1 MAIRSTKNRSPG
13 RTLVA
18 ALFATGFLILPL
30 AIGLARGLVWAERLY
45 GRPEVLGMSAPAAL
59 FVMGFLAFAVLYAAF
74 RIPAFLYVVAHEFT
88 HVLFGLF
95 AGARVSGW
103 NVKPEKGSVRI
114 THHGIL
120 VLLSPYF
127 VPLYLLAVLAVFGAL
142 SLLGPMVGTLQGHAF
157 AVLCGAAWGFH
168 FCFTVNNFMQRQTDL
183 EAYGFFFSFAFI
195 VALNL
200 LVLCLVQVALTR
212 IGLHDMAAVCGDR
225 IADTYL
231 WFWDRF
237 WSLGGY

>member
-1 MAIRSTKNRSPG
+1 MIPTP
-13 RTLVA
+13 LVA
-18 ALFATGFLILPL
+18 PP
-30 AIGLARGLVWAERLY
+30 ARGREGSRKVWWA
-45 GRPEVLGMSAPAAL
+45 GGWLGTL
-59 FVMGFLAFAVLYAAF
+59 C
-74 RIPAFLYVVAHEFT
+74 VA
-88 HVLFGLF
+88 
-95 AGARVSGW
+95 
-103 NVKPEKGSVRI
+103 
-114 THHGIL
+114 
-120 VLLSPYF
+120 
-127 VPLYLLAVLAVFGAL
+127 LAVFGAL

-168 FCFTVNNFMQRQTDL
+168 ICFTVNNFMQRQTDL

-237 WSLGGY
+237 WGLTGC